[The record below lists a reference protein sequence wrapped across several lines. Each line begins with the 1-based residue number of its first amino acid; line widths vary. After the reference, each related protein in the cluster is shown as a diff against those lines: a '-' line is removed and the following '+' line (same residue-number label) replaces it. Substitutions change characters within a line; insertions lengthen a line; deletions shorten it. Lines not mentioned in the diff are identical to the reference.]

1 MKFTVVTIS
10 FNQSSFLEQAICSVL
25 DQKGVDV
32 EYIIVDPG
40 STDGSR
46 DIIEKYRN
54 RIARVIF
61 EKDNGPADGLNKGF
75 ALATGDIY
83 CYLNSDDTFEPE
95 AFRRVGRHFET
106 HPSADVIC
114 GHAWITDHK
123 DQRLRRVWSD
133 PYWRLMVA
141 YGAAIQIQPSTFFR
155 GATYRKGHCFNPA
168 NRISWDS
175 ELLLDFALD
184 GAQIEILDAF
194 LSTYRIHAES
204 ITGAALH
211 QERALEQSQ
220 RRFAR
225 LMGREWRTTDDAIA
239 KLMFAVRQIRHPRA
253 CLERILHGPVYG
265 RATSST

>member
-1 MKFTVVTIS
+1 MKFTAVTIS
-10 FNQSSFLEQAICSVL
+10 FNQSSFLERAICSVL
-25 DQKGVDV
+25 DQKGVEI

-46 DIIEKYRN
+46 DIIERYRN
-54 RIARVIF
+54 RVAHVIF
-61 EKDNGPADGLNKGF
+61 ERDNGNKGF
-75 ALATGDIY
+75 ALGTGDIY
-83 CYLNSDDTFEPE
+83 CYLNSDDTFEPG
-95 AFRRVGRHFET
+95 AFKRVERHFEKR
-106 HPSADVIC
+106 PSADVIC
-114 GHAWITDHK
+114 GHAWITDHE

-155 GATYRKGHCFNPA
+155 SAIYRKNHRFNPA

-184 GAQIEILDAF
+184 GARIEILNAF

-211 QERALEQSQ
+211 QERALEQMR

-225 LMGREWRTTDDAIA
+225 LMGREWRTTDEAIA
-239 KLMFAVRQIRHPRA
+239 KLMFAARQIRHPQA
-253 CLERILHGPVYG
+253 CLERLLRGPVYG
-265 RATSST
+265 RANVST